1 MRGKTA
7 QRLLLRWYV
16 AERLSARVLGDW
28 GGLSLL
34 CVWVCAVTTLT
45 PRPPLPPA
53 GEGEK
58 RAMGDARPCVSRG
71 RSAFAQTRVLPGCHL
86 LTAREV

>member
-34 CVWVCAVTTLT
+34 CAWICAVTTLT

-58 RAMGDARPCVSRG
+58 RAAARG
-71 RSAFAQTRVLPGCHL
+71 RSALFSPGNRAQPRASPPRPLAGEG
-86 LTAREV
+86 AGG

>member
-34 CVWVCAVTTLT
+34 CAWVCADTTLT

-58 RAMGDARPCVSRG
+58 RARWGTPGPVYRGGETPSRRRAYCLG
-71 RSAFAQTRVLPGCHL
+71 VTC
-86 LTAREV
+86 